1 MARHAAHPD
10 DLAERSP
17 MTAEHVRED
26 WDALV
31 AAVRAAM
38 DRKLSPRA
46 PEAQA
51 LARRWMDLL
60 RRTAAEAPEI
70 LHDYDGTAPDESP
83 GGVET
88 ALLDYLSAALWA
100 KYLTPDEE
108 RRLRADGPG
117 QRQRRRL
124 LAALRE
130 EMNRGASAASAA
142 VQQLYRQWES
152 ALDELTAGDR
162 ELRRKWI
169 TAARSDPDLLAG
181 AGVDARLQGYLA
193 RAHCASRGWT
203 L

>member
-1 MARHAAHPD
+1 
-10 DLAERSP
+10 
-17 MTAEHVRED
+17 MTAKNLREE
-26 WDALV
+26 WAALV

-38 DRKLSPRA
+38 ERKLSPRT

-60 RRTAAEAPEI
+60 RRTTAEAPEI
-70 LHDYDGTAPDESP
+70 LHDYDGTAPDEARS
-83 GGVET
+83 GADT
-88 ALLDYLSAALWA
+88 TLLDYVSAALWA

-117 QRQRRRL
+117 QRERRRL

-130 EMNRGASAASAA
+130 EMNRGASPASPA
-142 VQQLYRQWES
+142 VQQLYRRWES
-152 ALDELTAGDR
+152 ALDELTAGDS

-193 RAHCASRGWT
+193 RAHCASKGWT